1 MLNRK
6 QSLCALLLGITLLA
20 PTTSKIQAQQ
30 QPWETTVSPYQP
42 ATFPEPRP
50 VRVQYSFSWNNFAA
64 ATANLR
70 FSKAGG
76 RLQFEGSGGTIGVA
90 AKLWKYQA
98 NHTATSEAGTL
109 RPVEV
114 REHEIDR
121 NREITT
127 ALTFTPEGVTSQQ
140 QERKGSAIKEKT
152 RQFDFPN
159 VLSINSALL
168 LLRTHAFPEGAVERI
183 VVYPSTSAYLCT
195 IKSLGR
201 DRVTVAAGT
210 YPAIKLDLQ
219 LTKIGK
225 NRELSPHKKFKSATI
240 WLSDDS
246 DRLPL
251 RIEAQISVGTVS
263 AELQSAQ
270 FEDAKP

>member
-6 QSLCALLLGITLLA
+6 QSLYALLLGVAILSPPSSKGQA
-20 PTTSKIQAQQ
+20 PP
-30 QPWETTVSPYQP
+30 QPWESTVTPHQP
-42 ATFPEPRP
+42 AAFPEPRP

-90 AKLWKYQA
+90 AKLWRYQA

-109 RPVEV
+109 RPLDV

-127 ALTFTPEGVTSQQ
+127 ELTFTPEGVTSQQ
-140 QERKGSAIKEKT
+140 QEQKGASMKAKT
-152 RQFDFPN
+152 RHFDFQN

-201 DRVTVAAGT
+201 DRITVPTGT
-210 YPAIKLDLQ
+210 YPALKLDLQ

-225 NRELSPHKKFKSATI
+225 NRELSPHKKFKAATV